1 MRILR
6 QLRADLEAFL
16 SGEEYG
22 LLLLR
27 VAHDHLPWIYMILQ
41 EIAAT
46 SPDVHLDFPHAF
58 VSATAYADIIA
69 ERVAASAREAVGS
82 VARPLPTICNDPA
95 VGAESRV
102 RAALAI
108 ARDLLPRGPGAP
120 RLVCTLCPLELHAP
134 AEHDRFVRGVFGLEV
149 APPWFHRMR
158 VLVHLPP
165 DAREPTLP
173 RMSRALAVDLSS
185 GAMARSVEVEAQDLA
200 TPPPQRAQ
208 ALLQAGTLQIG
219 LQRHDAAALSF
230 HQLRTYAQRAGDPL
244 LTALACHGLGEVE
257 RARSRRAEAQAW
269 YERALVPAGE
279 AGVPIV
285 LLMVA
290 RALADVYL
298 DAGRHAE
305 AEQFFDGAQQLAAAL
320 PEPEAQS
327 QALTGR
333 GRAQALRGASE
344 PSAVSFLAA
353 AKLARRYRCEE
364 QSSLLRSRLKEALR
378 STLPAPI
385 ALEIRQFLG
394 GAP

>member
-6 QLRADLEAFL
+6 QLRSDLAAFL
-16 SGEEYG
+16 SGEEHG

-27 VAHDHLPWIYMILQ
+27 AAHDHLPWIYLTLQ
-41 EIAAT
+41 ELAAA
-46 SPDVHLDFPHAF
+46 SPDVHLDFPHPF
-58 VSATAYADIIA
+58 VSATAYADIVA
-69 ERVAASAREAVGS
+69 ERVTASAREAVGAG
-82 VARPLPTICNDPA
+82 ARPLPSTCSDPA
-95 VGAESRV
+95 VAAETRV
-102 RAALAI
+102 QATLAS

-120 RLVCTLCPLELHAP
+120 RLVCTLCPLELRAP
-134 AEHDRFVRGVFGLEV
+134 AEHDRFVRGVLNLDV

-165 DAREPTLP
+165 DAPEPTLP

-185 GAMARSVEVEAQDLA
+185 GAMARSVEAEAQDPA
-200 TPPPQRAQ
+200 TPAPQRAQ
-208 ALLQAGTLQIG
+208 ALLQAGTLQVG
-219 LQRHDAAALSF
+219 LQRLDAAALSF
-230 HQLRTYAQRAGDPL
+230 HQLRAHAQRAQDPL

-257 RARSRRAEAQAW
+257 RAQARRAEALAW

-279 AGVPIV
+279 AGAPIV

-290 RALADVYL
+290 RALADLYL

-305 AEQFFDGAQQLAAAL
+305 AEQFFDGAHQLAAAL

-327 QALTGR
+327 QALAGR
-333 GRAQALRGASE
+333 GRAQALRGAAE
-344 PSAVSFLAA
+344 PSAVSYLAA
-353 AKLARRYRCEE
+353 ARLARQYRCEE
-364 QSSLLRSRLKEALR
+364 PSAGLRSRLKEALR
-378 STLPAPI
+378 STLPAPL

>member
-6 QLRADLEAFL
+6 QLRADLDAFL
-16 SGEEYG
+16 SGEEHG

-27 VAHDHLPWIYMILQ
+27 VAHDHLPWIYMTLQ

-46 SPDVHLDFPHAF
+46 SPDVHLDFPHPF
-58 VSATAYADIIA
+58 VSATAYADLVT
-69 ERVAASAREAVGS
+69 ERVAASAREAVGGA
-82 VARPLPTICNDPA
+82 ARPLPPTCSDPT
-95 VGAESRV
+95 VGAEIRV
-102 RAALAI
+102 RAALAS

-120 RLVCTLCPLELHAP
+120 RLVCTLCPIELRVA
-134 AEHDRFVRGVFGLEV
+134 AEHDRFVRGVLNLEV

-158 VLVHLPP
+158 VIVHLPP
-165 DAREPTLP
+165 DAPEPTLP

-185 GAMARSVEVEAQDLA
+185 GAMARSVEAEAQDPT
-200 TPPPQRAQ
+200 TPPSQRAQ

-219 LQRHDAAALSF
+219 LQRLDAAALSF
-230 HQLRTYAQRAGDPL
+230 HQLRVYAQRAQDPL

-257 RARSRRAEAQAW
+257 RARSRRAEALAW
-269 YERALVPAGE
+269 YERALIPAGE
-279 AGVPIV
+279 AGAPIV

-290 RALADVYL
+290 RALADQYL

-305 AEQFFDGAQQLAAAL
+305 AEQFFDGSQQLAAAL

-327 QALTGR
+327 QALAGR

-344 PSAVSFLAA
+344 PSAVSYLAA
-353 AKLARRYRCEE
+353 ARLARQYSCEE
-364 QSSLLRSRLKEALR
+364 QTSRLRSRLKEALR

-394 GAP
+394 GNP